1 MDAATEEKHQQDCEM
16 VDVEESKDVGRKMVY
31 NKDSVLQKIANLY
44 AERLMSDVTLVVGK
58 NRYPAHRI
66 ILCAS
71 SDVFHVML
79 MNATWREFGDAVVTL
94 QEEEKCHGVFPQF
107 LRYMYVG
114 QMTISVDT
122 VVYILKLADK
132 YNIRDLVQLCVD
144 YMKEHLNKAAANG
157 CFVEWLDHSLLI
169 CPERRDLITLLENYL
184 KWNLELVVAHNG
196 WLDLSPG
203 IMHWLLQQNDLAIR
217 SEYRLYELVERWFW
231 YQKRKIESRTEMR
244 ERERENALNSI
255 TSNVLVYIRFPMMR
269 LIEMA
274 NVLVSPSLRELKEF
288 VVARVADGMNF
299 HSERTEVIAAA
310 RQTEYGEQQFTPRLY
325 TCDLWSLG
333 IAVNFFDNMEKYSSF
348 PSMFFSPRNFID
360 SDSKDEECDGWDV
373 EFFPLGVRYKPAQLI
388 GVYSA
393 TSSRDIPE
401 SIIRTVRLRVTC
413 QASLICERRYMIGV
427 LIAGM
432 MNDQE
437 YVHTCHVRMAYF
449 SNDQRVVNID
459 NLIPFEELQQV
470 MHSPSRYLVGE
481 RQDTI
486 KIQVVIVPLNPFSN
500 LFTPQLE

>member
-1 MDAATEEKHQQDCEM
+1 MDVGQQDAPEQQQDCEM
-16 VDVEESKDVGRKMVY
+16 DDMEANKDVGRKMVY
-31 NKDSVLQKIANLY
+31 NTNSVLQKIANLY
-44 AERLMSDVTLVVGK
+44 AERLMSDVTLVVGT

-79 MNATWREFGDAVVTL
+79 MNATWREFGDTVVTL

-144 YMKEHLNKAAANG
+144 YMKEHLIKAAAKG
-157 CFVEWLDHSLLI
+157 CFVEWLHHSLLI
-169 CPERRDLITLLENYL
+169 CPERKELITLLENYL
-184 KWNLELVVAHNG
+184 KWNLEHVVAHPG
-196 WLDLSPG
+196 WHELSPG
-203 IMHWLLQQNDLAIR
+203 IMQWLLQQNDIAIR
-217 SEYRLYELVERWFW
+217 SEYRLYELVESWFW
-231 YQKRKIESRTEMR
+231 FQKSRIENRDDLR
-244 ERERENALNSI
+244 EREREILLNSI
-255 TSNVLVYIRFPMMR
+255 ISTVLVHIRFPMMR

-274 NVLVSPSLRELKEF
+274 NVLVSPSLCDLKEF
-288 VVARVADGMNF
+288 IVARVADGMNF
-299 HSERTEVIAAA
+299 HSERFDVIAAT

-325 TCDLWSLG
+325 TCDMWSLG
-333 IAVNFFDNMEKYSSF
+333 ITVNFFDNMEKYSSF
-348 PSMFFSPRNFID
+348 PSVFFSPRNFID
-360 SDSKDEECDGWDV
+360 SDDECDGWDV

-413 QASLICERRYMIGV
+413 QASLRCERRYMIGV
-427 LIAGM
+427 LISGM

-449 SNDQRVVNID
+449 SSDQRVVNID
-459 NLIPFEELQQV
+459 NLIPFEDLQ
-470 MHSPSRYLVGE
+470 HSPYRYLVGE

-486 KIQVVIVPLNPFSN
+486 KIQVVIVPLNAFSN